1 MTNRLLKNS
10 AKLVRIAM
18 LGLSLL
24 LMAGCATVPRD
35 PAARAEFKANNDPIE
50 PLNRKVF
57 AFNVTFDRMLI
68 KPLAK
73 GYRWV
78 LPDWIRDTVR
88 RVLDNLNEPIVMV
101 NCVLQVRLTAA
112 ATTGGRFIVNSTCGA
127 GGIADLATDWEMP
140 KQVGDFGQT
149 LWSWHMPEGPYL
161 VIPIFGPSNP
171 RDGIGQGIDVYIDP
185 FRYEPLNDNY
195 PDAVT
200 TGRLVADGIDQR
212 ERNLESLDEIQR
224 ESIDYYA
231 SLRSLFRQN
240 RAAEL
245 RGEKTSTTLPP
256 AGFYDDPGN

>member
-1 MTNRLLKNS
+1 MTSRLI
-10 AKLVRIAM
+10 RIVM
-18 LGLSLL
+18 IGLSLL
-24 LMAGCATVPRD
+24 LMAGCATVPSD

-50 PLNRKVF
+50 PLNRKIF
-57 AFNVTFDRMLI
+57 AFNLTFDRMLV

-73 GYRWV
+73 GYRWA
-78 LPDWIRDTVR
+78 LPGWIRDTVR
-88 RVLDNLNEPIVMV
+88 RVLDNLNEPVVMA
-101 NCVLQVRLTAA
+101 NCILQARLKSAA
-112 ATTGGRFIVNSTCGA
+112 ITGGRFIVNSTFGV
-127 GGIADLATDWEMP
+127 GGIADVTTDWKMP

-149 LWSWHMPEGPYL
+149 LWSWHLPEGPYL

-171 RDGIGQGIDVYIDP
+171 RDTVGQGVDVYLDP

-200 TGRLVADGIDQR
+200 TGRLIADGVDQR
-212 ERNLESLDEIQR
+212 ERNLDSLDEIQR

-256 AGFYDDPGN
+256 AGFYDDPGR